1 MTDDALRGGR
11 TFFRDALIVL
21 ADASRRLEEAG
32 VARPVLVGGAAVE
45 FYTASHFVSGDFDI
59 VIPSQAKLEAV
70 LREMG
75 FETPRDGTRG
85 LHHYAKNIGV
95 EVVGSRLLDGAGSM
109 DHIFQIEFEP
119 GFRVDFIG
127 VEDLIADRVAQADA
141 TSRLDQERLAQAI
154 VLFKMLA
161 DKVDRPYLCKQIRE
175 QAPGR
180 SLEWFEAEVD
190 AFSGKF

>member
-11 TFFRDALIVL
+11 TFFQDALLVL

-32 VARPVLVGGAAVE
+32 IARPVLVGGAAVE

-85 LHHYAKNIGV
+85 LHHYAKN
-95 EVVGSRLLDGAGSM
+95 
-109 DHIFQIEFEP
+109 
-119 GFRVDFIG
+119 
-127 VEDLIADRVAQADA
+127 A
-141 TSRLDQERLAQAI
+141 TGHAACITMQRISGLRWSAH
-154 VLFKMLA
+154 
-161 DKVDRPYLCKQIRE
+161 
-175 QAPGR
+175 
-180 SLEWFEAEVD
+180 
-190 AFSGKF
+190 AFWMVRIL